1 MTSRLMRRFG
11 TITIL
16 ALAAAVSLGVAG
28 RARAATVSGTLVG
41 SDGRPL
47 NDQEI
52 HFESRFTHDMFLVET
67 GGDGAFAVDLPP
79 GAYRLRADRGAVI
92 DSAIEV
98 GEADLALGKVV
109 GSTSRAPQ
117 FCNREGVVGGIMTTP
132 APATSNIPAVE
143 RTGSEAGNAP
153 AAPAPGAR

>member
-16 ALAAAVSLGVAG
+16 ALAAAVSFGVAV
-28 RARAATVSGTLVG
+28 RARAATVSGALVG
-41 SDGRPL
+41 PDGRPL
-47 NDQEI
+47 ADREI
-52 HFESRFTHDMFLVET
+52 HFEGSFTNDLFLVET

-79 GAYRLRADRGAVI
+79 GTYRLRADRGAVI
-92 DSAIEV
+92 DSGIEV
-98 GEADLALGKVV
+98 DEADLALGKVV
-109 GSTSRAPQ
+109 GSASSTPQ

-143 RTGSEAGNAP
+143 TGN
-153 AAPAPGAR
+153 APAPGAR